1 MELSNGVLIH
11 HPTRR
16 TKDADLVITL
26 TKPQLLGMLGG
37 ASTNGIQ
44 FDGDPKIFA
53 MIASLTDQPD
63 TSFAIVTP

>member
-1 MELSNGVLIH
+1 
-11 HPTRR
+11 
-16 TKDADLVITL
+16 
-26 TKPQLLGMLGG
+26 LLALLGG

-63 TSFAIVTP
+63 PNFVIVTP